1 MGVFRA
7 LYQKRRRDRH
17 DGYGLLYNGW
27 LPVLGDREV
36 EKDMIQIKNVSKA
49 FGNKQVL
56 NGVSFSVSKKCI
68 YGLVGHNGAGKTT
81 LMSIVSGLIQADAG
95 QCVVE
100 GKGAAYLPD
109 VPSFF
114 DYLTCGEYL
123 DFLLSGRR
131 SNVHVKK
138 NTILEMVE
146 LPAKTKIG
154 SMSRG
159 MKQRLGIGA
168 VLANDADALL
178 LDEPTS
184 ALDPEGRGKLLTI
197 LDRLRGEGKAV
208 ILSTHILTDM
218 EKICDK
224 VGFLHGGNIKREVWV
239 DELRDMDAWVVRLG
253 EPVDMESLK
262 GAGFSIELSDINT
275 VIARIDKSQG
285 IKGQKGLLN
294 SLGALDNK
302 IISIHNA
309 SKTLYGIFQEV
320 CES

>member
-1 MGVFRA
+1 M
-7 LYQKRRRDRH
+7 
-17 DGYGLLYNGW
+17 LYNGW
-27 LPVLGDREV
+27 LPLLGDWEA

-49 FGNKQVL
+49 FGDKQVL
-56 NGVSFSVSKKCI
+56 KSVSFSVPGKCI

-81 LMSIVSGLIQADAG
+81 LMSIVSGLIRADAG
-95 QCVVE
+95 QCIVE
-100 GKGAAYLPD
+100 GNGAAYLPD
-109 VPSFF
+109 IPNFF

-131 SNVHVKK
+131 SNVRMKK
-138 NTILEMVE
+138 NTILDMVE

-168 VLANDADALL
+168 LLANDADAFL

-197 LDRLRGEGKAV
+197 LDSLRGEGKAV

-224 VGFLHGGNIKREVWV
+224 VGFLHGGNIKREVLV
-239 DELRDMDAWVVRLG
+239 DELRDTDAWVVRFG
-253 EPVDMESLK
+253 EQVNIGSVKET
-262 GAGFSIELSDINT
+262 GFSIELSDPHT
-275 VIARIDKSQG
+275 VIARIDKAQG
-285 IKGQKGLLN
+285 LMGQKGLLK

-302 IISIHNA
+302 IVSIHNA
-309 SKTLYGIFQEV
+309 RETLDGIFQEV